1 MPRIAG
7 NHQKPEEARRD
18 ALLELLELQREWGLA
33 DTLIMDVGPPE
44 LPENA
49 FLLF

>member
-18 ALLELLELQREWGLA
+18 ALLELQRERGLA